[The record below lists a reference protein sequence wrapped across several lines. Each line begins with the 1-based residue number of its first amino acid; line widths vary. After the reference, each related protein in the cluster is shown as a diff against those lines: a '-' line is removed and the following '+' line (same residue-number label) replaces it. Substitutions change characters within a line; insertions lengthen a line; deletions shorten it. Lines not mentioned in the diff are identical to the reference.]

1 MKPRIIT
8 ITSENKETIPHQLT
22 MNRTYA
28 DAIEK
33 AGGVVLAVAR
43 PKDDETLDALI
54 ALADGLLLMGGHD
67 IDPSFYGEENRDCKN
82 IDPERDQLEF
92 ALLRRT
98 VAKGI
103 PVLGICRGFQVINVG
118 FGGALYQDVQ
128 KELPESLNHDC
139 HYLDGV
145 LASREHLCHDMRL
158 TPDSHL
164 ARILGEQEFQVN
176 SLHHQGVKKVAEGFR
191 AVGQS
196 QDGLTEA
203 IESVSHPFVI
213 GVEWHPEEF
222 GDEGSQKIFRAFIE
236 AAATHTHE
244 IPAFSPST
252 LLETA

>member
-8 ITSENKETIPHQLT
+8 ITSENKETIPSQLT
-22 MNRTYA
+22 MNRTYT

-33 AGGVVLAVAR
+33 AGGVMLAVAR
-43 PKDDETLDALI
+43 PKDDETLDVLI

-67 IDPSFYGEENRDCKN
+67 IDPSFYGEENRDCGK
-82 IDPERDQLEF
+82 IDRERDQLEF
-92 ALLRRT
+92 ALLRRAT
-98 VAKGI
+98 EKGI

-128 KELPESLNHDC
+128 KELPGALSHDC

-164 ARILGEQEFQVN
+164 ARILGDEAFPVN
-176 SLHHQGVKKVAEGFR
+176 SLHHQGIKKIAEGFR

-196 QDGLTEA
+196 PDGLTEA
-203 IESVSHPFVI
+203 IESTSHPFVI

-236 AAATHTHE
+236 AAGATRE
-244 IPAFSPST
+244 IPAFSPAT